1 MFGTR
6 RGLCIQNQSKA
17 DMEEHNLIRVIK
29 RAERE
34 QLERQAAESTN
45 SETSAR
51 DKARELAA
59 TVKEWISEFRQSR
72 PAQSQEIKRQIGWPE
87 HVSNLQGHRTEGT
100 PARARRNPPP
110 EVGDDGSKH
119 FDDVG

>member
-17 DMEEHNLIRVIK
+17 DMEERNLIRVIK

-59 TVKEWISEFRQSR
+59 TVKEWIREFRQSR
-72 PAQSQEIKRQIGWPE
+72 PARRQEIKRQIGGPE
-87 HVSNLQGHRTEGT
+87 HVGSLQGHRREGKT
-100 PARARRNPPP
+100 ARGRCNTPP

-119 FDDVG
+119 YDDVG